1 MIESSKSSSAQVKLR
16 YGMVG
21 GGAGAF
27 IGDVHRK
34 TAAFDGKCALTAGAF
49 SRDFEVTKQTGM
61 ELGLEEER
69 LYPNFTTMAVEEANR
84 ADGIDFAVIAA
95 PNYAH
100 YDAAKAFLGNGIH
113 VVCEKPLTFTVE
125 QAEDLKRLAE
135 EKGLLFCVMYSYSG
149 YPMLHQ
155 ARAMVRADEIGEV
168 LMVMGEYPQD
178 WLIDIIEGEQ
188 RQAAWRTDPAMAGVS
203 NCTGDIGSHIENTA
217 AFVTGLKIKRLLAKL
232 DVVGA
237 DRTLDTNSAV
247 LLEYENGATGMY
259 WSSQVAVGNDNALK
273 VRIYGTKG
281 SIEWEQE
288 FPNVMRFTKAGQPT
302 QTLNRGHGY
311 LRPDAASRLP
321 SGHSEGYFEAF
332 SNIYSRFADALLK
345 LKSGQVLMD
354 GDLDFPNVDDGIEG
368 VKFIHACVE
377 SSKQDSQ
384 WVNLS

>member
-1 MIESSKSSSAQVKLR
+1 MIQSSKSSSARVKLR

-27 IGDVHRK
+27 IGEVHRK
-34 TAAFDGKCALTAGAF
+34 TAAFDGKCTLTAGAF
-49 SRDFEVTKQTGM
+49 SRDFEVTKQTGA
-61 ELGLEEER
+61 EFGLEEER
-69 LYPNFTTMAVEEANR
+69 LYPDFATMAVEEANR

-100 YDAAKAFLGNGIH
+100 YDAAKAFLENGIH

-125 QAEDLKRLAE
+125 QAEDLKRLSQ

-155 ARAMVRADEIGEV
+155 ARAMVRAGEIGEV

-178 WLIDIIEGEQ
+178 WLIEVIEGES

-232 DVVGA
+232 DVIGA

-273 VRIYGTKG
+273 MRVYGTKG
-281 SIEWEQE
+281 AIAWEQE
-288 FPNVMRFTKAGQPT
+288 FPNIMRFTKAGQPT

-311 LRPDAASRLP
+311 LSPDAASRLP

-345 LKSGQVLMD
+345 RKSRQALAED
-354 GDLDFPNVDDGIEG
+354 DLDFPNVDDGIEG

>member
-1 MIESSKSSSAQVKLR
+1 MIESSKATAAKGKLL

-21 GGAGAF
+21 GGEGAF

-49 SRDFEVTKQTGM
+49 SRDFSATQRTGAA
-61 ELGLEEER
+61 LGLDEDR
-69 LYPNFTTMAVEEANR
+69 LYPDFETMAREESAREN
-84 ADGIDFAVIAA
+84 GIDFAVIAA

-100 YDAAKAFLGNGIH
+100 YDAAKAFLANGIH
-113 VVCEKPLTFTVE
+113 VVCEKPLTFTAQ
-125 QAEDLKRLAE
+125 QAEDLKQLAAERRL
-135 EKGLLFCVMYSYSG
+135 LLCVMYSYSG

-155 ARAMVRADEIGEV
+155 ARAMVRAGEIGDV

-178 WLIDIIEGEQ
+178 WLIEVIEGES

-232 DVVGA
+232 DIVGA
-237 DRTLDTNSAV
+237 DRTLDTNSCV
-247 LLEYENGATGMY
+247 LLEFENGASGMY
-259 WSSQVAVGNDNALK
+259 WSSQVAVGNDNALQLR
-273 VRIYGTKG
+273 VYGTKG
-281 SIEWEQE
+281 SVEWEQE
-288 FPNVMRFTKAGQPT
+288 FPNVMRFTRAGEPT

-311 LRPDAASRLP
+311 LSPEAASRLP

-345 LKSGQVLMD
+345 LKSGAALD
-354 GDLDFPNVDDGIEG
+354 DADLDFPNVDDGIEG

-377 SSKQDSQ
+377 SSKNDSQ
-384 WVNLS
+384 WVTL

>member
-1 MIESSKSSSAQVKLR
+1 MIESSRASSARVKLR

-34 TAAFDGKCALTAGAF
+34 TAAFDGKCVLATGAF
-49 SRDFEVTKQTGM
+49 SRDFDVTKQMGM
-61 ELGLEEER
+61 ELGLDEER
-69 LYPNFTTMAVEEANR
+69 LYPDYQSMARSEANR
-84 ADGIDFAVIAA
+84 ADGIAFAVIAA
-95 PNYAH
+95 PNYIH
-100 YDAAKAFLGNGIH
+100 YAAAKAFLENNIH
-113 VVCEKPLTFTVE
+113 VVCEKPLTFTAE
-125 QAEDLKRLAE
+125 QAEDLKRLSE

-155 ARAMVRADEIGEV
+155 ARAMVRAGEIGDA

-178 WLIDIIEGEQ
+178 WLIEVIEGEQ

-217 AFVTGLKIKRLLAKL
+217 AFVTGLKIKRLLARL

-237 DRTLDTNSAV
+237 GRTLDTNSAV
-247 LLEYENGATGMY
+247 LLEYENDATGMY
-259 WSSQVAVGNDNALK
+259 WSSQVAVGNDNALQ
-273 VRIYGTKG
+273 VRVYGTKG

-288 FPNVMRFTKAGQPT
+288 FPNVLRFTRAGEPT

-311 LRPDAASRLP
+311 LYPDAASRLP

-332 SNIYSRFADALLK
+332 SNIYSKYADALLK
-345 LKSGQVLMD
+345 LQAGETLTAE
-354 GDLDFPNVDDGIEG
+354 DLDFPNVDDGIEG

-377 SSKQDSQ
+377 SSKNDSQ
-384 WVNLS
+384 WVTL

>member
-1 MIESSKSSSAQVKLR
+1 MIESSKSSSARIKLR

-49 SRDFEVTKQTGM
+49 SRDFEVTKQTGK
-61 ELGLEEER
+61 ELGLAEERFYPDFKAMAEEE
-69 LYPNFTTMAVEEANR
+69 AKR

-100 YDAAKAFLGNGIH
+100 YDAAKAFLENGIH

-125 QAEDLKRLAE
+125 QAQDLKRLAE
-135 EKGLLFCVMYSYSG
+135 EEGLLLCVMYSYSG

-155 ARAMVRADEIGEV
+155 ARAMVRAGEIGEV

-178 WLIDIIEGEQ
+178 WLIEVIEGES

-217 AFVTGLKIKRLLAKL
+217 AFVTGLKIKRLLARL
-232 DVVGA
+232 DIVGA
-237 DRTLDTNSAV
+237 GRTLDTNSAV
-247 LLEYENGATGMY
+247 LLEYANGATGMY

-273 VRIYGTKG
+273 IRVYGTKG
-281 SIEWEQE
+281 SLEWEQE
-288 FPNVMRFTKAGQPT
+288 FPNVLRFTKAGEPA

-311 LRPDAASRLP
+311 LYPDAASRLP
-321 SGHSEGYFEAF
+321 SGHSEGYHEAF
-332 SNIYSRFADALLK
+332 ANIYSKYADALLK
-345 LKSGQVLMD
+345 LNAGQALD
-354 GDLDFPNVDDGIEG
+354 AADLDFPGVDEGIEG

-377 SSKQDSQ
+377 SSKRDSA
-384 WVNLS
+384 WVTL

>member
-1 MIESSKSSSAQVKLR
+1 MIESSKQSTAQGKLR

-34 TAAFDGKCALTAGAF
+34 TAAFDGKCVLAAGAF
-49 SRDFEVTKQTGM
+49 SRDFEVTRQTGVQ
-61 ELGLEEER
+61 LGLEEDR
-69 LYPNFTTMAVEEANR
+69 LYPDFTSMAAKEAKR

-95 PNYAH
+95 PNYVH
-100 YDAAKAFLGNGIH
+100 YDAAKAFLERGIH

-125 QAEDLKRLAE
+125 QAQDLKRLAG
-135 EKGLLFCVMYSYSG
+135 EKGLLLCVMYSYSG

-155 ARAMVRADEIGEV
+155 ARAMARAGELGDV

-178 WLIDIIEGEQ
+178 WLIEVIEGES
-188 RQAAWRTDPAMAGVS
+188 RQAAWRTDPQMAGVS

-217 AFVTGLKIKRLLAKL
+217 AFITGLKIKRLLARL
-232 DVVGA
+232 DIVGA
-237 DRTLDTNSAV
+237 GRSLDTNSAV

-259 WSSQVAVGNDNALK
+259 WSSQVAVGNDNGLK
-273 VRIYGTKG
+273 LRVYGTRG
-281 SIEWEQE
+281 SLEWEQE
-288 FPNVMRFTKAGQPT
+288 FPNILRFTRAGEPT

-311 LRPDAASRLP
+311 LYPGAASRLP

-332 SNIYSRFADALLK
+332 SNIYSRFAGALLK
-345 LKSGQVLMD
+345 HKTGGALTD
-354 GDLDFPNVDDGIEG
+354 EDLDFPNVDDGIEG

-377 SSKQDSQ
+377 SSKRDSK
-384 WVNLS
+384 WVTL

>member
-1 MIESSKSSSAQVKLR
+1 MIESSKQSAAQGKLR

-34 TAAFDGKCALTAGAF
+34 TAAFDGKCILTAGAF
-49 SRDFEVTKQTGM
+49 SRDSGVTKRTGAQ
-61 ELGLEEER
+61 LGLDGER
-69 LYPNFTTMAVEEANR
+69 LYPDFETMARAEAAR

-100 YDAAKAFLGNGIH
+100 YGAAKAFLGSGIH

-125 QAEDLKRLAE
+125 QAEGLKRIAE

-149 YPMLHQ
+149 YPMLRQ
-155 ARAMVRADEIGEV
+155 ARAMVRAGEVGEV

-178 WLIDIIEGEQ
+178 WLIEAIEGES
-188 RQAAWRTDPAMAGVS
+188 RQAAWRTDPNMAGVS
-203 NCTGDIGSHIENTA
+203 NCTGDIGSHIEHTA
-217 AFVTGLKIKRLLAKL
+217 AFVTGLGSKRLLAKL
-232 DVVGA
+232 DAVGA
-237 DRTLDTNSAV
+237 GRTLDTNSAV

-273 VRIYGTKG
+273 LRVYGTKG
-281 SIEWEQE
+281 SLEWEQE
-288 FPNVMRFTKAGQPT
+288 FPNVLRFTKAGQPA
-302 QTLNRGHGY
+302 QTLCRGHGY
-311 LRPDAASRLP
+311 LHPDAASRLP
-321 SGHSEGYFEAF
+321 SGHSEGYHEAF

-345 LKSGQVLMD
+345 RKAGQALT
-354 GDLDFPNVDDGIEG
+354 GEDLDFPNVDDGIAG

-377 SSKQDSQ
+377 SSKQDSK
-384 WVNLS
+384 WVTL

>member
-1 MIESSKSSSAQVKLR
+1 MIESSNLR
-16 YGMVG
+16 TGSGSLRCGMVG

-34 TAAFDGKCALTAGAF
+34 TAAFDGKCILTAGAF
-49 SRDFEVTKQTGM
+49 SRDFEVTRRIGA
-61 ELGLEEER
+61 ELGLSEER
-69 LYPNFTTMAVEEANR
+69 LYPDFAAMAVEEAKR

-95 PNYAH
+95 PNYIH
-100 YDAAKAFLGNGIH
+100 YAAARAFLESGIH
-113 VVCEKPLTFTVE
+113 VVCEKPLCFTVE
-125 QAEDLKRLAE
+125 QAEDLKRTARR
-135 EKGLLFCVMYSYSG
+135 KNLLFCVMYSYSG

-155 ARAMVRADEIGEV
+155 ARAMVREGVIGDV

-178 WLIDIIEGEQ
+178 WLIDRIEDGS
-188 RQAAWRTDPAMAGVS
+188 RQAAWRTDPKMAGVS

-217 AFVTGLKIKRLLAKL
+217 AFVTGLRIKRLLARL

-237 DRTLDTNSAV
+237 GRKLDTNSAV

-259 WSSQVAVGNDNALK
+259 WSSQVAVGNDNALSLR
-273 VRIYGTKG
+273 VYGTRG

-288 FPNVMRFTKAGQPT
+288 FPNILRFTKAGEPT

-311 LRPDAASRLP
+311 LSPDAASRLP

-345 LKSGQVLMD
+345 LQSGEALTAA
-354 GDLDFPNVDDGIEG
+354 DLDFPNVDDGIAG

-377 SSKQDSQ
+377 SAKRDSA
-384 WVNLS
+384 WVVL